1 MRPNSQFQ
9 NQAAQQRDEQK
20 KEADAAKK
28 LERELEKLA
37 SMVRRFRVEGQRFL
51 AGDLPLPP
59 EDLGDRI
66 QAQMRRMRSS
76 NIKST
81 AVNFRLGSLEAEFN
95 SHSSL
100 LGRRLRKREQG
111 EARRAAEEKA
121 RLDPVQGVVIR
132 QGAGGAAAEALFNGL
147 NKPKMGIDKFRSY
160 LDRQAEVIR
169 SKTGCTD
176 IQFRIAVQ
184 DGKLKLKAK
193 PVRG

>member
-1 MRPNSQFQ
+1 MTTR
-9 NQAAQQRDEQK
+9 QRERLK
-20 KEADAAKK
+20 KDADAVKR
-28 LERELEKLA
+28 LERELEQLA
-37 SMVRRFRVEGQRFL
+37 SKIRRFRVEGQRFL

-59 EDLGDRI
+59 EELGERI
-66 QAQMRRMRSS
+66 QSQMRRLRNS

-81 AVNFRLGSLEAEFN
+81 AVNFRLTSLEAEFN

-100 LGRRLRKREQG
+100 LGRRLRKRELG

-121 RLDPVQGVVIR
+121 GRLDPVQGVIIR
-132 QGAGGAAAEALFNGL
+132 PQADGAATEALFKGL
-147 NKPKMGIDKFRSY
+147 NQPKMGIDKFRTY
-160 LDRQAEVIR
+160 LNQQAEVIR

-176 IQFRIAVQ
+176 IQFRVAVQ